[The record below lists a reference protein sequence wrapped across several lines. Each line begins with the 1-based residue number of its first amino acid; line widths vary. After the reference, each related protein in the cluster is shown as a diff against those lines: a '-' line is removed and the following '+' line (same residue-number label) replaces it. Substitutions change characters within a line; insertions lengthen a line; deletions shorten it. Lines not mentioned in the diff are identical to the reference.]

1 MKVLIPLISRHESN
15 PEFIDKAVKGTE
27 EVLLLIVIDKDDS
40 LKASDISSSTH
51 FLEEVKKLIG
61 KKRKKCEDLTEWG
74 ETKAKIKNTA
84 IINKVDKIVL
94 LKQENQFFE
103 DLIEELK
110 KEKELKNKI
119 ELIEIDFEKQEQ
131 EQKEFEDSLN
141 EIEEKTSENKT
152 ENAEEE
158 KENIQEEK
166 IKENKTKG
174 ENKIKNKT
182 INSTEK
188 VVKNAMKD
196 TKVIADK
203 LIKQG
208 FKSIDSIKK
217 IKWK

>member
-1 MKVLIPLISRHESN
+1 MKVLIPLISRNESN
-15 PEFIDKAVKGTE
+15 PEFIDKAVKGTD

-51 FLEEVKKLIG
+51 FLEEVKKMIG

-74 ETKAKIKNTA
+74 NTTAKIKSTA
-84 IINKVDKIVL
+84 IINKVNKIVL

-103 DLIEELK
+103 DLIQELK

-119 ELIEIDFEKQEQ
+119 QLIEIDFEKQEQ
-131 EQKEFEDSLN
+131 EQQEFEDSLN
-141 EIEEKTSENKT
+141 GIQEKTKEQSEQKKNSIQKKEEKKETT
-152 ENAEEE
+152 ETGNA
-158 KENIQEEK
+158 I
-166 IKENKTKG
+166 
-174 ENKIKNKT
+174 
-182 INSTEK
+182 INPSTEK
-188 VVKNAMKD
+188 AVKNAMKD

-208 FKSIDSIKK
+208 FKSLDSIKK